1 MNQGG
6 EGGIWVVDILQNARR
21 ARQSELEISAGY
33 AAPAK

>member
-1 MNQGG
+1 MYLLWIFL
-6 EGGIWVVDILQNARR
+6 EVDILQNARR